1 MQLMQ
6 RWSRLA
12 GIMHRV
18 QWSRGAPLPTV
29 VQERRINRHVNARKG
44 TRVLIIDDSER
55 SLSELGRIFTALD
68 YVTLKSSEPQRGL
81 SRACFEQPDLVILD
95 IGMPGMNGFE
105 VLRRIRKDP
114 LARRVPVIMISGN
127 PKAIELFHQMRVDAD
142 GFIEKPISRYAIFST
157 IEKLLDQDGIPR
169 RLNNKRC
176 RFNFSFLKR
185 IGVSLTGGKP
195 GPLRI
200 HRASE

>member
-6 RWSRLA
+6 RWNTLVGS
-12 GIMHRV
+12 MHRV
-18 QWSRGAPLPTV
+18 RSNRGNQLPV
-29 VQERRINRHVNARKG
+29 VQERRMNRHLNARKG

-55 SLSELGRIFTALD
+55 SLSELGKVFAALD

-81 SRACFEQPDLVILD
+81 SKACFENPDLVILD

-105 VLRRIRKDP
+105 VLRRIRRDP
-114 LARRVPVIMISGN
+114 LARRVPVILISGN
-127 PKAIELFHQMRVDAD
+127 PKAIEMYHQLRVDAD

-169 RLNNKRC
+169 RLINKRS
-176 RFNFSFLKR
+176 RFDFSFLKR
-185 IGVSLTGGKP
+185 ISGSLASRKSEQLHTLR
-195 GPLRI
+195 GP
-200 HRASE
+200 E

>member
-1 MQLMQ
+1 MQLTQ
-6 RWSRLA
+6 RWNKLA
-12 GIMHRV
+12 GIMQRV
-18 QWSRGAPLPTV
+18 RWSRDTPLPAV
-29 VQERRINRHVNARKG
+29 VQERRMNRHLNARKG

-55 SLSELGRIFTALD
+55 SLSELGRIFAALD
-68 YVTLKSSEPQRGL
+68 YVTLKASEPQRGL
-81 SRACFEQPDLVILD
+81 SRACFEHPDLVILD

-127 PKAIELFHQMRVDAD
+127 PKAIALFHQMRVDAD

-169 RLNNKRC
+169 RLTNKRF
-176 RFNFSFLKR
+176 RFDFSFFKR
-185 IGVSLTGGKP
+185 IGSSLTEGKT
-195 GPLRI
+195 GQLRV
-200 HRASE
+200 HRAPE

>member
-6 RWSRLA
+6 RWSRLN
-12 GIMHRV
+12 GLLHRFRS
-18 QWSRGAPLPTV
+18 SRENPLPAV
-29 VQERRINRHVNARKG
+29 VQERRMNRRVNARKG
-44 TRVLIIDDSER
+44 TRILIIDDSER
-55 SLSELGRIFTALD
+55 SLSELVSLFSALD

-81 SRACFEQPDLVILD
+81 SRACFEHPDLVILD

-114 LARRVPVIMISGN
+114 LARRVPVILISGN

-157 IEKLLDQDGIPR
+157 IEQLLDQDGVPR
-169 RLNNKRC
+169 RLNSKRH
-176 RFNFSFLKR
+176 RFDFSFFKR
-185 IGVSLTGGKP
+185 ISGSAAGNKSGQ
-195 GPLRI
+195 LRV
-200 HRASE
+200 HRAPK